1 MQKKAVT
8 VFAAIAISI
17 ACLGVSCK
25 AVAADKPPAAATE
38 KQQVVEEK
46 AIRVS
51 AEEFTSAFNKGDSKA
66 IGNLWAADG
75 EYVDEKGRAFR
86 GRESI
91 EKEYAAF
98 FARHPNLKLETT
110 VSSMKIL
117 NAHAA
122 IEDGTSVLRK
132 ADNSPVSRASY
143 TAFLL
148 KEGGKW
154 LMASVREYPL
164 PAPATRPNF
173 RNLDWLIGT
182 WTAAKDSKELEFAYR
197 WIADKK
203 FIELSYSAK
212 DKGSPIRSGIQ
223 VVGIDPSS
231 GEVVSWS
238 FDSNGGYGRGLWRLL
253 KKGLIVESRGT
264 LPDGAPTASTDILS
278 RMDDNSIRWQS
289 VNRIVAGQRLN
300 DSEPV
305 VLKKKAK

>member
-1 MQKKAVT
+1 MRSAILLMVLVVSISPAAGFAAEGEKGADRASLLAQSESLLAARSSAKEFVTAFNRGDAKAV
-8 VFAAIAISI
+8 
-17 ACLGVSCK
+17 
-25 AVAADKPPAAATE
+25 
-38 KQQVVEEK
+38 
-46 AIRVS
+46 
-51 AEEFTSAFNKGDSKA
+51 
-66 IGNLWAADG
+66 GNLWTADG
-75 EYVDEKGRAFR
+75 EYVDENGRAFR

-110 VSSMKIL
+110 VSSMKFL

-164 PAPATRPNF
+164 PVPAARPNF

-182 WTAAKDSKELEFAYR
+182 WTAAKDSKKLQFVYR

-203 FIELSYSAK
+203 FIELSYSAW
-212 DKGSPIRSGIQ
+212 DQGSLPTRSGIQ
-223 VVGIDPSS
+223 VIGIDPSS

-238 FDSNGGYGRGLWRLL
+238 FDSNGGYGRGLWKLL
-253 KKGLIVESRGT
+253 KKGLMVESSGT
-264 LPDGAPTASTDILS
+264 LPDGASTASTDILS

-289 VNRIVAGQRLN
+289 VNRTVAGQRLN

-305 VLKKKAK
+305 VLKRKAQ